1 MHQKQCTAHSGEK
14 RPAASIW
21 KNWVPCVFFCF
32 GTCAIIKHKGKL
44 IPQAKQLPVKIDTHH
59 TSKVLRLPRKMTM
72 DTSKLC
78 CACHEDCHA
87 SSENVATVL
96 RLPHKRTFDTLQNTS
111 QCHKEPCLPRE
122 TKQRNVGNI
131 QK

>member
-44 IPQAKQLPVKIDTHH
+44 IPQAKQLPVKIDMRGSVRGRRSTLDVSIVIWRGRRKHFRR
-59 TSKVLRLPRKMTM
+59 VLFISQWQGCVKWRQGA
-72 DTSKLC
+72 DS
-78 CACHEDCHA
+78 
-87 SSENVATVL
+87 VAGVA
-96 RLPHKRTFDTLQNTS
+96 F
-111 QCHKEPCLPRE
+111 CEM
-122 TKQRNVGNI
+122 
-131 QK
+131 